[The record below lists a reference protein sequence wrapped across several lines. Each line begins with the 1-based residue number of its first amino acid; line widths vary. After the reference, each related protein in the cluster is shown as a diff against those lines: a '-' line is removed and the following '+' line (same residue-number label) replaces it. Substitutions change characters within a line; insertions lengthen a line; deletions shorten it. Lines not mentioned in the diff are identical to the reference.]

1 MSLAKKRKE
10 GSNMVINYNPSEI
23 TFTAT
28 LSGLTKTLDNG
39 MHKIYKKEMLK
50 RMGVEKIIQNDKA
63 VIVVLTNGNK
73 GVAIC
78 DGQDYFDP
86 LIGFSVAYAMAVG
99 TKGNKKQ
106 FKNNVEKIL
115 K

>member
-1 MSLAKKRKE
+1 MA
-10 GSNMVINYNPSEI
+10 INTVGLLNNRETI
-23 TFTAT
+23 FTAT

-39 MHKIYKKEMLK
+39 IHKIYKKEMLK
-50 RMGVEKIIQNDKA
+50 RMGVKKIIQNDKA
-63 VIVVLTNGNK
+63 VIVVLTNGIK

-78 DGQDYFDP
+78 DDEDYFDP
-86 LIGFSVAYAMAVG
+86 LVGFSVAYAMAVG

>member
-1 MSLAKKRKE
+1 MA
-10 GSNMVINYNPSEI
+10 INTVGLLNNRETI
-23 TFTAT
+23 FTAT

-39 MHKIYKKEMLK
+39 IHKIYKKEMLK
-50 RMGVEKIIQNDKA
+50 RMGVKKIIQNDKA
-63 VIVVLTNGNK
+63 VIVVLTNGIK

-78 DGQDYFDP
+78 DDEDYFDP